1 MLFGDHRGDRLEM
14 VMNSVQGH
22 AVITVFVLGAILMIA
37 LGTRSPA
44 QNAPR
49 CEADKARFAVG
60 EILSPELAE
69 RAARAAGARSTR
81 KIEPDGAATMDL
93 QPDRLNLEVDSRN
106 IIQRVTCG

>member
-1 MLFGDHRGDRLEM
+1 
-14 VMNSVQGH
+14 MNSVQGY
-22 AVITVFVLGAILMIA
+22 ATTWSFALGAFMMIA
-37 LGTRSPA
+37 LGVIRSPA

-69 RAARAAGARSTR
+69 RAGRAAGARSTR
-81 KIEPDGAATMDL
+81 KIEPNGAATMDL

-106 IIQRVTCG
+106 IIQHVTCG